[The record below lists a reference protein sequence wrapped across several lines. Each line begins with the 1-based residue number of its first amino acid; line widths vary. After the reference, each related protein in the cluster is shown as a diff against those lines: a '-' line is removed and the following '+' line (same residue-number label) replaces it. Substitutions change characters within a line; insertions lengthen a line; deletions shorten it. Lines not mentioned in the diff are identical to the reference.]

1 MNKKLTSLLLAAL
14 LTAGSLVGC
23 SSKAEEE
30 DVATADTE
38 QSVRVSMTLT
48 LALPTKSGT
57 TDEAAQKVEAAINR
71 LTQAKFDTA
80 IDLRLI
86 PENEYQAYIDDTLS
100 SINTKILEEESA
112 AESRRKEIKALKAQ
126 GVDVSGMDTG
136 DDEETTETV
145 ETEEETIVND
155 LGISIKQYPE
165 VGDTQFDIFLVQG
178 YDNYNSYIENEY
190 IQQLD
195 SELSGN
201 SKLLKT
207 YIYPTFLELAN
218 VSGTYAIPN
227 NHPVG
232 QYQYLLVNKELV
244 DTYDYDPD
252 ELTTLLKCTDF
263 IKDIGN
269 QHLDGV
275 VPLLGEVE
283 PANMTYWGTDQ
294 SQWSI
299 LASQIT
305 NTMSYKLKLV
315 PKSVFSI
322 NVFVN
327 TIGAMKELSE
337 LGYIGDGTI
346 KDGEK
351 FAVGVVAGDASIV
364 EQYGDEYYTYI
375 YSKPMMTEEDAY
387 GNMLAVS
394 TYSKNL
400 SRAMEIIT
408 YINTSTDIR
417 TILQYGIEGEN
428 WEYENQDTQDTIRIL
443 NNDYQMDLVTTGN
456 VYMTYP
462 GEGMSMDYWDYGKQQ
477 NIDSISSPYIKFKGY
492 INDNNKDL
500 IKQLDD
506 LSKEYKAKLDALT
519 YAEFDDAISE
529 YKKELKDSELFKQ
542 LTDLENEN
550 SVASIYSTWH
560 DDLYPPESKFRPARK
575 A

>member
-145 ETEEETIVND
+145 ETEEETIVNN

-462 GEGMSMDYWDYGKQQ
+462 GEGVSMDYWNYGKQQ

-529 YKKELKDSELFKQ
+529 YKKELKESELFKQ

-560 DDLYPPESKFRPARK
+560 DDLYPPET
-575 A
+575 

>member
-23 SSKAEEE
+23 ASKASEE

-71 LTQAKFDTA
+71 LTQAKYDTA

-136 DDEETTETV
+136 DNEETTETV
-145 ETEEETIVND
+145 ATEETIVND

-195 SELSGN
+195 SELSGS

-232 QYQYLLVNKELV
+232 EYQYLLVNKELV

-294 SQWSI
+294 SQWSL

-375 YSKPMMTEEDAY
+375 YSKPMMTEDDAY

-394 TYSKNL
+394 SYSKNL

-408 YINTSTDIR
+408 YINTSSDIR

-428 WEYENQDTQDTIRIL
+428 WEYENEDTQDTIRIL

-492 INDNNKDL
+492 INDKNKDL

-560 DDLYPPESKFRPARK
+560 DDLYPPET
-575 A
+575 

>member
-1 MNKKLTSLLLAAL
+1 
-14 LTAGSLVGC
+14 
-23 SSKAEEE
+23 
-30 DVATADTE
+30 
-38 QSVRVSMTLT
+38 MTLT

-408 YINTSTDIR
+408 YINTNTDIR

-560 DDLYPPESKFRPARK
+560 DDLYPPET
-575 A
+575 

>member
-155 LGISIKQYPE
+155 LGISIEQYPE

-462 GEGMSMDYWDYGKQQ
+462 GEGVSMDYWNYGKQQ

-560 DDLYPPESKFRPARK
+560 DDLYPPET
-575 A
+575 

>member
-375 YSKPMMTEEDAY
+375 YSKTMMTEEDAY

-462 GEGMSMDYWDYGKQQ
+462 GEGVSMDYWNYGKQQ

-560 DDLYPPESKFRPARK
+560 DDLYPPET
-575 A
+575 

>member
-155 LGISIKQYPE
+155 LAISIKQYPE

-529 YKKELKDSELFKQ
+529 YKKELKESELFKQ

-560 DDLYPPESKFRPARK
+560 DDLYPPET
-575 A
+575 

>member
-462 GEGMSMDYWDYGKQQ
+462 GEGVSMDYWNYGKQQ

-560 DDLYPPESKFRPARK
+560 DDLYPPDRK
-575 A
+575 SVV

>member
-294 SQWSI
+294 SKWSI

-408 YINTSTDIR
+408 YINTSTNIR

-500 IKQLDD
+500 IKQLDE

-519 YAEFDDAISE
+519 YAEYDDAISE
-529 YKKELKDSELFKQ
+529 YKKELKESELFKK

-560 DDLYPPESKFRPARK
+560 DDLYPP
-575 A
+575 

>member
-1 MNKKLTSLLLAAL
+1 
-14 LTAGSLVGC
+14 
-23 SSKAEEE
+23 
-30 DVATADTE
+30 
-38 QSVRVSMTLT
+38 MTLT

-294 SQWSI
+294 SKWSI

-408 YINTSTDIR
+408 YINTSTNIR

-500 IKQLDD
+500 IKQLDE

-519 YAEFDDAISE
+519 YAEYDDAISE
-529 YKKELKDSELFKQ
+529 YKKELKESELFKK

-560 DDLYPPESKFRPARK
+560 DDLYPPET
-575 A
+575 

>member
-462 GEGMSMDYWDYGKQQ
+462 GEGVSMDYWNYGKQQ

-529 YKKELKDSELFKQ
+529 YKKELKESELFKQ

-560 DDLYPPESKFRPARK
+560 DDLYPPET
-575 A
+575 

>member
-550 SVASIYSTWH
+550 SVAYIYSTWH
-560 DDLYPPESKFRPARK
+560 DDLYPPET
-575 A
+575 

>member
-48 LALPTKSGT
+48 LARPTKSGT

-560 DDLYPPESKFRPARK
+560 DDLYPPET
-575 A
+575 

>member
-294 SQWSI
+294 SKWSI

-443 NNDYQMDLVTTGN
+443 NNNYQMDLVTTGN

-462 GEGMSMDYWDYGKQQ
+462 GEGVSLDYWNYGKQQ

-500 IKQLDD
+500 IKQLDE

-519 YAEFDDAISE
+519 YAEYDDAISE
-529 YKKELKDSELFKQ
+529 YKKELKESELFKK

-560 DDLYPPESKFRPARK
+560 DDLYPPET
-575 A
+575 

>member
-155 LGISIKQYPE
+155 LDISIKQYPE

-462 GEGMSMDYWDYGKQQ
+462 GEGVSMDYWNYGKQQ

-560 DDLYPPESKFRPARK
+560 DDLYPPET
-575 A
+575 

>member
-178 YDNYNSYIENEY
+178 YDNYNNYIENEY

-529 YKKELKDSELFKQ
+529 YKKELKDSELFNQ

-560 DDLYPPESKFRPARK
+560 DDLYPPET
-575 A
+575 

>member
-38 QSVRVSMTLT
+38 QSVRVSITLT

-560 DDLYPPESKFRPARK
+560 DDLYPPET
-575 A
+575 

>member
-100 SINTKILEEESA
+100 SINTKILEEESE

-560 DDLYPPESKFRPARK
+560 DDLYPPET
-575 A
+575 

>member
-462 GEGMSMDYWDYGKQQ
+462 GEGMSMDYWDYGKQH
-477 NIDSISSPYIKFKGY
+477 IDSISSPYIKFKGY

-560 DDLYPPESKFRPARK
+560 DDLYPPET
-575 A
+575 

>member
-550 SVASIYSTWH
+550 SVASIYSTWN
-560 DDLYPPESKFRPARK
+560 DDLYPPET
-575 A
+575 

>member
-351 FAVGVVAGDASIV
+351 FAVGVVAGNASIV

-560 DDLYPPESKFRPARK
+560 DDLYPPET
-575 A
+575 

>member
-145 ETEEETIVND
+145 ETEDETIVND

-560 DDLYPPESKFRPARK
+560 DDLYPPET
-575 A
+575 

>member
-1 MNKKLTSLLLAAL
+1 
-14 LTAGSLVGC
+14 
-23 SSKAEEE
+23 
-30 DVATADTE
+30 
-38 QSVRVSMTLT
+38 MTLT

-283 PANMTYWGTDQ
+283 PANMKYWGTDQ

-529 YKKELKDSELFKQ
+529 YKKELKESELFKQ

-560 DDLYPPESKFRPARK
+560 DDLYPPET
-575 A
+575 

>member
-500 IKQLDD
+500 IKQRDD

-529 YKKELKDSELFKQ
+529 YKKELKESELFKQ

-560 DDLYPPESKFRPARK
+560 DDLYPPET
-575 A
+575 

>member
-560 DDLYPPESKFRPARK
+560 DDLYPPET
-575 A
+575 

>member
-1 MNKKLTSLLLAAL
+1 MNKKLTSLLLASL

-477 NIDSISSPYIKFKGY
+477 NIDSITSPYIKFKGY

-560 DDLYPPESKFRPARK
+560 DDLYPPET
-575 A
+575 

>member
-351 FAVGVVAGDASIV
+351 FAVGVVVGDASIV

-560 DDLYPPESKFRPARK
+560 DDLYPPET
-575 A
+575 

>member
-394 TYSKNL
+394 SYSKNL

-529 YKKELKDSELFKQ
+529 YKKELKESELFKQ

-560 DDLYPPESKFRPARK
+560 DDLYPPET
-575 A
+575 

>member
-443 NNDYQMDLVTTGN
+443 NNDYQMDLVATGN

-529 YKKELKDSELFKQ
+529 YKKELKESELFKQ

-560 DDLYPPESKFRPARK
+560 DDLYPPET
-575 A
+575 

>member
-145 ETEEETIVND
+145 ETEEETIVNE

-519 YAEFDDAISE
+519 YAEYDDAISE
-529 YKKELKDSELFKQ
+529 YKKELKESELFKQ

-560 DDLYPPESKFRPARK
+560 DDLYPPET
-575 A
+575 

>member
-519 YAEFDDAISE
+519 YAEYDDAISE

-560 DDLYPPESKFRPARK
+560 EIGRAHV
-575 A
+575 

>member
-252 ELTTLLKCTDF
+252 ELTALLKCTDF

-560 DDLYPPESKFRPARK
+560 DDLYPPET
-575 A
+575 

>member
-529 YKKELKDSELFKQ
+529 YKKELKESELFKQ

-560 DDLYPPESKFRPARK
+560 DDLYPPET
-575 A
+575 